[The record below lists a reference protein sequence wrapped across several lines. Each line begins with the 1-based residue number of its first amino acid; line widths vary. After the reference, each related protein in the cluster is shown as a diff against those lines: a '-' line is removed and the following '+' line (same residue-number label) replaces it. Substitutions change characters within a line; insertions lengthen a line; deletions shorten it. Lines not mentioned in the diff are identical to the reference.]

1 MGILSTAGV
10 MESKVNSDVK
20 CRRGGDHVE
29 CHCDHTSASS
39 CIALVPIFHNLSE
52 EEMLEVAGITRHLT
66 VAKGE
71 VIYAMDDMV
80 DSLYVIHTGRVKI
93 YRLSDT
99 GKEQV
104 LRVLRGGDFLG
115 ELALFSH
122 SPMGDYAE
130 ALEESSM
137 CVIDGSAL
145 KPLLGKY
152 PMIALKILEELSQRL
167 EQTEKLLEDI
177 SLHSVERRLA
187 QVLLDLGSEAGEIE
201 LEMSKRDL
209 ASQIGTTSE
218 TLSRRLT
225 SFQELGFIEQIGQ
238 RRIVILDRE
247 GLEGVRASG

>member
-1 MGILSTAGV
+1 M
-10 MESKVNSDVK
+10 K
-20 CRRGGDHVE
+20 
-29 CHCDHTSASS
+29 CHCEHTSASS
-39 CIALVPIFHNLSE
+39 CIALVPIFHNLNQE
-52 EEMLEVAGITRHLT
+52 EVLEVAGITRHLT
-66 VAKGE
+66 VSKGE
-71 VIYAMDDMV
+71 MIYAMDDMV
-80 DSLYVIHTGRVKI
+80 DSLYVIHSGRVKI

-104 LRVLRGGDFLG
+104 LRVLRAGDFLG
-115 ELALFSH
+115 ELALFKNS
-122 SPMGDYAE
+122 SMGDYAE

-145 KPLLGKY
+145 KELLGKY

-187 QVLLDLGSEAGEIE
+187 QVLLDMSIDDDEIE

-218 TLSRRLT
+218 TLSRKLT
-225 SFQELGFIEQIGQ
+225 SFQELGLIEQIGQ
-238 RRIVILDRE
+238 RRIVVVDRE
-247 GLEGVRASG
+247 GLEGVRANG